1 MARVQKYVK
10 ENLDTLYRNF
20 MGADHLLKRTK
31 SMITLKKTMTKD
43 EFYQQMLNIAE
54 EKIIEKHR
62 SMRKKNVKYMQKTI
76 DPKRPY

>member
-1 MARVQKYVK
+1 
-10 ENLDTLYRNF
+10 
-20 MGADHLLKRTK
+20 
-31 SMITLKKTMTKD
+31 MTKD